1 MSIPR
6 ATTPTL
12 ALTFSK
18 DDLDLTTAQNVYVTL
33 EQGEKSLTKSGS
45 VINVTANRIEIFLS
59 QSETLKFAE
68 GDVKIQANWTAEGG
82 GRAAS
87 AVKTINMSEQLL
99 RKVVE

>member
-33 EQGEKSLTKSGS
+33 EQGEKSLTKSWS
-45 VINVTANRIEIFLS
+45 VINVTAKAWKKVNGTWTQ
-59 QSETLKFAE
+59 QSDLTTVFQT
-68 GDVKIQANWTAEGG
+68 GVNYVKG
-82 GRAAS
+82 
-87 AVKTINMSEQLL
+87 
-99 RKVVE
+99 